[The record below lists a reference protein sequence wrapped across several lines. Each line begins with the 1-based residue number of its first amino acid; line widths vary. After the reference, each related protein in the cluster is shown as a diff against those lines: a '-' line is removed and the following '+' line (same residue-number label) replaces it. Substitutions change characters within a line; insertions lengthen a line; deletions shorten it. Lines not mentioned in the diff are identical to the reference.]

1 MTRFFKATALALL
14 LALPAT
20 APRAQTPLFDV
31 ARLDALF
38 DSPPKVEVNLGGAL
52 LRIAAGGADDG
63 ADGAGDLLRGLR
75 SIIVRVYALDT
86 ARDGLA
92 GHLARIETD
101 MAAAGWSTLVR
112 VRPGDD
118 SEDDVWVYVREAGD
132 AFDGM
137 AVLSLDR
144 DAGDASFVFLDGPI
158 DPAKIGSLG
167 GRFGIP
173 DVDEDDTEFSDEEL
187 EALEDTAERAAEQY
201 EAGAEVQRMTDTAE
215 RAVEQYEAGAE
226 QAEFERRQAEFERSE
241 VEFRRSEA
249 AFERRQ
255 AEFRRAEAAR
265 AAAARARAAKP
276 ARP

>member
-1 MTRFFKATALALL
+1 MARFFKATALALL

-75 SIIVRVYALDT
+75 SIVVRVYALDT

-144 DAGDASFVFLDGPI
+144 DEGDASFVFLDGPI

-173 DVDEDDTEFSDEEL
+173 DVDGPDDAVEISDEEL
-187 EALEDTAERAAEQY
+187 DRIEAEAERV
-201 EAGAEVQRMTDTAE
+201 G
-215 RAVEQYEAGAE
+215 E
-226 QAEFERRQAEFERSE
+226 QAEAEFERSE
-241 VEFRRSEA
+241 AEFQRSEAEFRRSEA
-249 AFERRQ
+249 EFQRTQ

-265 AAAARARAAKP
+265 AAAVRAQAAKP